1 MAKQTE
7 NPVTSQIVPL
17 LREMCPEW
25 KFEEQQKPLKGS
37 LRQPDVIA
45 MRRGHETVAI
55 EAKWSDV
62 NARNGITQ
70 VRERYLGRTLLPE
83 FVGASLKLKSAMVVR
98 YPTRL
103 KRKPGAEITA
113 ALQTANDIESMLI
126 GESSG
131 VYYEFPSV
139 GYARGTLA
147 DVANALKVGAVPSQH
162 IAEASEKMEE
172 EIQVAAKWLHDA
184 TEANAIIGD
193 KLDDILAQDY
203 CEQTARMACLIIT
216 NAFVFQHAVAG
227 KPRMESVRPP
237 AYYKVNGI
245 KLTEVVQDWQAILKV
260 NYQPIFKDAR
270 RMLGEAFVYD
280 EAMANKVLTQLCDAA
295 CTLIESH
302 LPQIHE
308 LAGEVFQSLLIDRKY
323 VKANYTLP
331 TSATLLSALVCPNLP
346 DDGRLPKVAD
356 FACGTGALL
365 NGVYKRIQ
373 RLYEERTGE
382 NSIAIHR
389 EMLENN
395 LAGSDIYSH
404 CTHLTFAAM
413 ASAHPEVTLG
423 ATRVITAPH
432 GETEEGVYKTGSLEL
447 LDNQLLFPT
456 MESEGEQLVGDA
468 DATAELK
475 REFPH
480 GEMDIVIQNP
490 PFLTSSADT
499 NSKEP
504 KRVFESEGRSEAEQ
518 KAMLKELALK
528 ESRIS
533 HGKVAYSY
541 FVELADK
548 KLRDGGRMGIILPA
562 TVLTVDSFKKVRE
575 MWATEY
581 HNVVVVT
588 IAQKGGHDSAF
599 SADTSMAE
607 CMVIADKG
615 KRKNTGRATF
625 VCLSQRPD
633 STLAARAVA
642 DSIHRQ
648 PIARRLE
655 DDAFGGEPV
664 KVGDVTMAQMLE
676 CPIGAGE
683 WGASRVKS
691 MSLMQ
696 IAYQLRHGKLR
707 LPELIEAI
715 DIPICPL
722 GEIGQVGASDPDIK
736 QKGKRGA
743 FEMHRRESNVQEGYD
758 AIWEM
763 DNITPQRSMQV
774 VPDYKAQIKPQNVEK
789 AHEILRKQNSRT
801 HYHMNLGFPANSVLA
816 HWTETPSLGVMS
828 VTNVKLEDVRYDAA
842 WTLWTNSTF
851 GMLCH
856 WTTAGKQQPGRGRL
870 RQTTLHNVPTL
881 DVRQLS
887 DAQLDAAEQVL
898 AELKAYRLKPY
909 NECADDAWRHILDA
923 RLLSEVLGITDAETH
938 KAMQKLRELLSV
950 EPSIAG
956 TKKRRCSYKLDRE
969 KALRNGV
976 PYAYDDELEARALAE
991 MQAALARKGI
1001 SLPGIAG

>member
-17 LREMCPEW
+17 LRDMCPEW

-55 EAKWSDV
+55 EAKWSDSK
-62 NARNGITQ
+62 ARNGVTQ

-103 KRKPGAEITA
+103 QEKPGAEITA
-113 ALQTANDIESMLI
+113 ALQAADDIESMLI

-131 VYYEFPSV
+131 EYYEFPSV

-184 TEANAIIGD
+184 TETNAIIGD
-193 KLDDILAQDY
+193 KLDNILEQDY

-245 KLTEVVQDWQAILKV
+245 KLTEVVQDWAAILKV

-270 RMLGEAFVYD
+270 RMLCEAFIYD
-280 EAMANKVLTQLCDAA
+280 EAMANNVLEQLCDAA
-295 CTLIESH
+295 CTLVESH

-395 LAGSDIYSH
+395 LAGADIYSH

-456 MESEGEQLVGDA
+456 MESEGEQLAGDS

-475 REFPH
+475 REFGD

-490 PFLTSSADT
+490 PFLTSGADT
-499 NSKEP
+499 NTRDP
-504 KRVFESEGRSEAEQ
+504 KRVFASEGRSDAEQ
-518 KAMLKELALK
+518 KAMLKELASK
-528 ESRIS
+528 DTRVSN
-533 HGKVAYSY
+533 GQVAYSY
-541 FVELADK
+541 FVELADL
-548 KLRDGGRMGIILPA
+548 KLRDGGRMGVILPA
-562 TVLTVDSFKKVRE
+562 TILTSALFSQVRE

-581 HNVVVVT
+581 HNVMVVT
-588 IAQKGGHDSAF
+588 IAQKSGHDSAF

-615 KRKNTGRATF
+615 VGKNTGRATF

-633 STLAARAVA
+633 STLAAQALAERL
-642 DSIHRQ
+642 HRQ

-655 DDAFGGEPV
+655 DDALGGDAI
-664 KVGDVTMAQMLE
+664 KVGDISMAQVLE

-696 IAYQLRHGKLR
+696 IAYQLRQGKLR

-722 GEIGQVGASDPDIK
+722 GEIGQVGACHNDIK
-736 QKGKRGA
+736 QKSKRGA

-758 AIWEM
+758 ALWQLKY
-763 DNITPQRSMQV
+763 ITPQRSMQV

-789 AHEILRKQNSRT
+789 AHRILRQHNSRT
-801 HYHMNLGFPANSVLA
+801 HYNTGLGFPSGSILA
-816 HWTETPSLGVMS
+816 PYTESPTLGVRS
-828 VTNVKLEDVRYDAA
+828 ITNVKLEDVRYEAA
-842 WTLWTNSTF
+842 WTLWTNSTL

-856 WTTAGKQQPGRGRL
+856 WTTAGKQQPGRGAS
-870 RQTTLHNVPTL
+870 TLMTLPNVPTL

-887 DAQLDAAEQVL
+887 DAQLGAAAQVL
-898 AELKAYRLKPY
+898 ADLKGYRMKPY

-923 RLLSEVLGITDAETH
+923 RLLSEVLGITDAATH
-938 KAMQKLRELLSV
+938 QAMQTLRELLSI

-956 TKKRRCSYKLDRE
+956 TKKARCCYAEDRK
-969 KALRNGV
+969 KAARSGV
-976 PYAYDDELEARALAE
+976 PYAYDDDVEARALSA
-991 MQAALARKGI
+991 MQVELAGAGI
-1001 SLPGIAG
+1001 YLP

>member
-17 LREMCPEW
+17 LRDMCPEW

-37 LRQPDVIA
+37 LRQPDIIA

-55 EAKWSDV
+55 EAKWSDSK
-62 NARNGITQ
+62 ARNGVTQ

-103 KRKPGAEITA
+103 QEKPGAEITA
-113 ALQTANDIESMLI
+113 ALRAADDIESMLI

-131 VYYEFPSV
+131 EYYEFPSV

-184 TEANAIIGD
+184 TETNAIIGD
-193 KLDDILAQDY
+193 KLDNILEQDY

-245 KLTEVVQDWQAILKV
+245 KLTAVVQDWAAILKV

-270 RMLGEAFVYD
+270 RMLCEAFIYD
-280 EAMANKVLTQLCDAA
+280 EAMANNVLEQLCDAA
-295 CTLIESH
+295 CTLVESH

-395 LAGSDIYSH
+395 LAGADIYSH

-456 MESEGEQLVGDA
+456 MESEGEQLAGDS

-475 REFPH
+475 REFGD

-490 PFLTSSADT
+490 PFLTSGADP
-499 NSKEP
+499 NSRAP
-504 KRVFESEGRSEAEQ
+504 KRVFASEGRGDAEQ
-518 KAMLKELALK
+518 KAMLKELASK
-528 ESRIS
+528 DTRVSN
-533 HGKVAYSY
+533 GQVAYSY
-541 FVELADK
+541 FVELADL
-548 KLRDGGRMGIILPA
+548 KLRDGGRMGVILPA
-562 TVLTVDSFKKVRE
+562 TILTSALFSQVRE

-581 HNVVVVT
+581 HNVMVVT
-588 IAQKGGHDSAF
+588 IAQKDGHDSAF

-615 KRKNTGRATF
+615 VAKNTGRATF

-633 STLAARAVA
+633 STLAAQALA
-642 DSIHRQ
+642 ENLHRQ
-648 PIARRLE
+648 PIARQLE
-655 DDAFGGEPV
+655 DEALGGDAI
-664 KVGDVTMAQMLE
+664 KVGDVGMAQVLE

-696 IAYQLRHGKLR
+696 IAYQLRQGKLR

-722 GEIGQVGASDPDIK
+722 GEIGQVGASHRDIK
-736 QKGKRGA
+736 DKDKRGA

-758 AIWEM
+758 ALWQLKY
-763 DNITPQRSMQV
+763 ITPLRSMQV
-774 VPDYKAQIKPQNVEK
+774 VPDQKAQIKPQNVEK
-789 AHEILRKQNSRT
+789 AHRILRQHNSRT
-801 HYHMNLGFPANSVLA
+801 HYHLYLGFNANSVLA
-816 HWTETPSLGVMS
+816 HWTEVPALGVNL
-828 VTNVKLEDVRYDAA
+828 VTNVKLEDVRYEAA

-856 WTTAGKQQPGRGRL
+856 WTTAGKQQPGRG
-870 RQTTLHNVPTL
+870 TLTLMTLPNVPTL

-887 DAQLDAAEQVL
+887 DAQLGAAERVL
-898 AELKAYRLKPY
+898 SDLKGYRLKPY

-923 RLLSEVLGITDAETH
+923 RLLSEVLGITDAAIH
-938 KAMQKLRELLSV
+938 RAMQSLRELLSI
-950 EPSIAG
+950 EPSISG
-956 TKKRRCSYKLDRE
+956 TKKARCCYAEDRQ
-969 KALRNGV
+969 KAVRDGI
-976 PYAYDDELEARALAE
+976 PYAYDDAVEARALSD
-991 MQAALARKGI
+991 MRAALSGAGI
-1001 SLPGIAG
+1001 YLP

>member
-7 NPVTSQIVPL
+7 NPITSQIVPL
-17 LREMCPEW
+17 LRDICPEW

-37 LRQPDVIA
+37 RRQPDVIA
-45 MRRGHETVAI
+45 TRRGHETVAI
-55 EAKWSDV
+55 EAKWSDSK
-62 NARNGITQ
+62 ARNGVMQ

-103 KRKPGAEITA
+103 QKKPGAEITA
-113 ALQTANDIESMLI
+113 ALQAADDIESMLI

-131 VYYEFPSV
+131 EYYEFPSV

-184 TEANAIIGD
+184 WEANAIIGD
-193 KLDDILAQDY
+193 KLDNILEQDY

-245 KLTEVVQDWQAILKV
+245 KLTEVVQDWAAILKV

-270 RMLGEAFVYD
+270 RMLCEAFVYD
-280 EAMANKVLTQLCDAA
+280 EAMANNVLEQLCDAA
-295 CTLIESH
+295 CTLVESH

-382 NSIAIHR
+382 NSIVVHR

-395 LAGSDIYSH
+395 LAGADIYSH

-456 MESEGEQLVGDA
+456 MESEGEQLAGDS

-475 REFPH
+475 REFGD

-490 PFLTSSADT
+490 PFLTSGADT
-499 NSKEP
+499 NSRAP
-504 KRVFESEGRSEAEQ
+504 KRVFASEGRGDAEQ
-518 KAMLKELALK
+518 KAMLKELASK
-528 ESRIS
+528 DTRVSN
-533 HGKVAYSY
+533 GQVAYSY
-541 FVELADK
+541 FVELADL
-548 KLRDGGRMGIILPA
+548 KLRDGGRMGVILPA
-562 TVLTVDSFKKVRE
+562 TILTSALFSKVRE

-581 HNVVVVT
+581 HNVMVVT
-588 IAQKGGHDSAF
+588 IAQKSGHDSAF

-607 CMVIADKG
+607 CMIIADKG
-615 KRKNTGRATF
+615 VGKNTGRATF

-633 STLAARAVA
+633 SILAAQALA
-642 DSIHRQ
+642 ENIHRQ
-648 PIARRLE
+648 PVARRLE
-655 DDAFGGEPV
+655 DEALGGEPI
-664 KVGDVTMAQMLE
+664 KIGDVSMAQVLE

-696 IAYQLRHGKLR
+696 IAYQLRQGKLR
-707 LPELIEAI
+707 LPELIDAI

-722 GEIGQVGASDPDIK
+722 GEIGQVGASHRDIK
-736 QKGKRGA
+736 DKDKRGA
-743 FEMHRRESNVQEGYD
+743 FEMHRRETNVQEGYD
-758 AIWEM
+758 ALWQLEY
-763 DNITPQRSMQV
+763 ITPQRSMQV
-774 VPDYKAQIKPQNVEK
+774 VPDQKAQIKPQNVEK
-789 AHEILRKQNSRT
+789 AHGILRQHNSRT
-801 HYHMNLGFPANSVLA
+801 HYHMELGFNANSVLA
-816 HWTETPSLGVMS
+816 HWTEVPTLGVS
-828 VTNVKLEDVRYDAA
+828 CVTNVKLEDVRYDAA

-870 RQTTLHNVPTL
+870 TQTTLPNVPTL

-887 DAQLDAAEQVL
+887 DAQLEAAEQVL
-898 AELKAYRLKPY
+898 AELKAYRMKPY
-909 NECADDAWRHILDA
+909 NECADDAWRHLLDA
-923 RLLSEVLGITDAETH
+923 RLLSEVLGITDEATH
-938 KAMQKLRELLSV
+938 KAMQSLRELLSV

-956 TKKRRCSYKLDRE
+956 TKKTRCCYAKDRQ
-969 KALRNGV
+969 KAARTGV
-976 PYAYDDELEARALAE
+976 PYAYNDDVESQALME
-991 MQAALARKGI
+991 MQAELAGKGI
-1001 SLPGIAG
+1001 YLP

>member
-7 NPVTSQIVPL
+7 NPITSQIVPL
-17 LREMCPEW
+17 LRDICPEW

-37 LRQPDVIA
+37 RRQPDVIA
-45 MRRGHETVAI
+45 TRRGHETVAI
-55 EAKWSDV
+55 EAKWSDSK
-62 NARNGITQ
+62 ARNGVMQ

-103 KRKPGAEITA
+103 QKKPGAEITA
-113 ALQTANDIESMLI
+113 ALQAADDIESMLI

-131 VYYEFPSV
+131 EYYEFPSL

-184 TEANAIIGD
+184 SEANAIIGD
-193 KLDDILAQDY
+193 KLDNILEQDY

-245 KLTEVVQDWQAILKV
+245 KLTEVVQDWAAILKV

-270 RMLGEAFVYD
+270 RMLCEAFVYD
-280 EAMANKVLTQLCDAA
+280 EAMANNVLEQLCDAA
-295 CTLIESH
+295 CTLVESH

-365 NGVYKRIQ
+365 NGVYKRVQ

-395 LAGSDIYSH
+395 LAGADIYSH

-456 MESEGEQLVGDA
+456 MESEGEQLAGDS

-475 REFPH
+475 REFGD

-490 PFLTSSADT
+490 PFLTSGADT
-499 NSKEP
+499 NSRDP
-504 KRVFESEGRSEAEQ
+504 KRVFASEGRGDAEQ
-518 KAMLKELALK
+518 KAMLKELASK
-528 ESRIS
+528 DTRVSN
-533 HGKVAYSY
+533 GQVAYSY
-541 FVELADK
+541 FVELADL
-548 KLRDGGRMGIILPA
+548 KLCDGGRMGVILPA
-562 TVLTVDSFKKVRE
+562 TILTSALFSKVRE

-588 IAQKGGHDSAF
+588 IAQNDGHDSAF

-615 KRKNTGRATF
+615 VGQNTGRATF

-633 STLAARAVA
+633 STLAAQALA
-642 DSIHRQ
+642 ENIHRQ
-648 PIARRLE
+648 PVARRLE
-655 DDAFGGEPV
+655 DEALGGEPV
-664 KVGDVTMAQMLE
+664 KIGDVSMAQVLE

-696 IAYQLRHGKLR
+696 IAYQLRQGKLR
-707 LPELIEAI
+707 LPELIDAI

-722 GEIGQVGASDPDIK
+722 GEIGQVGASHRDIK
-736 QKGKRGA
+736 DKDKRGA

-758 AIWEM
+758 ALWKLEY
-763 DNITPQRSMQV
+763 ITPQRSMQV
-774 VPDYKAQIKPQNVEK
+774 VPDQKAQIKPQNVEK
-789 AHEILRKQNSRT
+789 AHGILRQHNSRT
-801 HYHMNLGFPANSVLA
+801 HYHMELGFNANSVLA
-816 HWTETPSLGVMS
+816 HWTEVPTLGVS
-828 VTNVKLEDVRYDAA
+828 CVTNVKLEDSSYDAA

-856 WTTAGKQQPGRGRL
+856 WTTGGKQQPGRG
-870 RQTTLHNVPTL
+870 TFTLMTLPNVPTL

-887 DAQLDAAEQVL
+887 DAQLEAAEQVL
-898 AELKAYRLKPY
+898 AELKAYRMKPY

-923 RLLSEVLGITDAETH
+923 RLLSEVLGITDEATH
-938 KAMQKLRELLSV
+938 KAMQTLRELLSV

-956 TKKRRCSYKLDRE
+956 TKKTLCCYAKDRQ
-969 KALRNGV
+969 KAARNGV
-976 PYAYDDELEARALAE
+976 PYAYNDDVEAQALVE
-991 MQAALARKGI
+991 MQAELAGKGI
-1001 SLPGIAG
+1001 YLP

>member
-17 LREMCPEW
+17 LRDMCPEW

-55 EAKWSDV
+55 EAKWSDSK
-62 NARNGITQ
+62 ARNGVTQ

-103 KRKPGAEITA
+103 QEKPGAEITA
-113 ALQTANDIESMLI
+113 ALRAADDIESMLI

-131 VYYEFPSV
+131 EYYEFPSV

-184 TEANAIIGD
+184 TETNAIIGD
-193 KLDDILAQDY
+193 KLDNILEQDY

-245 KLTEVVQDWQAILKV
+245 KLTEVVQDWAAILKV

-270 RMLGEAFVYD
+270 RMLCEAFIYD
-280 EAMANKVLTQLCDAA
+280 EAMANNVLEQLCDAA
-295 CTLIESH
+295 CTLVESH

-395 LAGSDIYSH
+395 LAGADIYSH

-456 MESEGEQLVGDA
+456 MESEGEQLAGDS

-475 REFPH
+475 REFGD
-480 GEMDIVIQNP
+480 GEMDIIIQNP
-490 PFLTSSADT
+490 PFLTSSADV
-499 NSKEP
+499 NSSDP
-504 KRVFESEGRSEAEQ
+504 KRIFALEERSDAEQ
-518 KAMLKELALK
+518 KAMLRALGEK
-528 ESRIS
+528 KTRVA

-588 IAQKGGHDSAF
+588 IAQKSGHDSAF

-615 KRKNTGRATF
+615 VAKNTGRATF

-633 STLAARAVA
+633 STLAAQALAERL
-642 DSIHRQ
+642 HRQ

-655 DDAFGGEPV
+655 DDALGGDAI
-664 KVGDVTMAQMLE
+664 KVGDISMAQVLE

-683 WGASRVKS
+683 WGVSRVKS
-691 MSLMQ
+691 MSLVQ
-696 IAYQLRHGKLR
+696 IAYQLSQGKLR

-722 GEIGQVGASDPDIK
+722 GEIGQVGACHNDIK
-736 QKGKRGA
+736 QKSKRGA

-758 AIWEM
+758 ALWQLKY
-763 DNITPQRSMQV
+763 ITPLRSMQV

-789 AHEILRKQNSRT
+789 AHGILRQHNSRT
-801 HYHMNLGFPANSVLA
+801 HYHMELGFNANSVLA
-816 HWTETPSLGVMS
+816 HWTEVPTLGVS
-828 VTNVKLEDVRYDAA
+828 CVTNVKLENPRYDAA
-842 WTLWTNSTF
+842 WTLWTNSTL

-870 RQTTLHNVPTL
+870 TQTTLPNVPTL

-887 DAQLDAAEQVL
+887 DAQLGAAAQVL
-898 AELKAYRLKPY
+898 ADLKAYRMKPY

-923 RLLSEVLGITDAETH
+923 RLLSEVLGITDAATH
-938 KAMQKLRELLSV
+938 QAMQTLRELLSI

-956 TKKRRCSYKLDRE
+956 TKKARCCYAADRK
-969 KALRNGV
+969 KAVRSGV
-976 PYAYDDELEARALAE
+976 PYAYDDDVEARALSA
-991 MQAALARKGI
+991 MQAELAGRGI
-1001 SLPGIAG
+1001 YLP